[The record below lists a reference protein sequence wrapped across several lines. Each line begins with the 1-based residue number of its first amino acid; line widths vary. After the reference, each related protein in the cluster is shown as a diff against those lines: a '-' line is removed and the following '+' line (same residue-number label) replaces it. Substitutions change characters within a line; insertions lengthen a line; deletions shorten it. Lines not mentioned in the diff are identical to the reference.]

1 MIGIKWKKSRPDKRL
16 WSDIESWNLIF
27 RGGLILDKEKVER
40 SLIEEELGGVTGVLS
55 VELRGLECLAI
66 WDVESFGIELKDKQ
80 LTRLNGSRCVMT
92 LVRIEV
98 SGCI

>member
-40 SLIEEELGGVTGVLS
+40 SLIEEELGGVTGSRVLS
-55 VELRGLECLAI
+55 
-66 WDVESFGIELKDKQ
+66 
-80 LTRLNGSRCVMT
+80 
-92 LVRIEV
+92 
-98 SGCI
+98 